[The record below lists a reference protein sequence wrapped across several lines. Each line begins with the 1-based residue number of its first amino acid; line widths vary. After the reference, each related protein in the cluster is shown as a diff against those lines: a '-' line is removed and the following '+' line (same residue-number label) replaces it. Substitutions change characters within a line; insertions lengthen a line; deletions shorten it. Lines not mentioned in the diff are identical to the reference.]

1 MQRLTRVEWLLWTIG
16 LSCFGYC
23 VLVAAWGASARH
35 AAAKVDPQGS
45 GGSQPARA
53 DEVQSRPKDL
63 IGRIDIPALGLTA
76 PIEADYDPASL
87 RKGVG
92 HIRGTAMP
100 GGLGTVGLAGHRDT
114 FFRPLRAVKPAMEVH
129 LTDAKGTYRY
139 TVDAT
144 EIVSPDRVDVLNASA
159 QPGLTLV
166 TCYPF
171 DYVGAAPKRF
181 IVHARLISVVPEHIL
196 SW

>member
-1 MQRLTRVEWLLWTIG
+1 MQRPTRTESLLWAIG
-16 LSCFGYC
+16 VSCFGYC
-23 VLVAAWGASARH
+23 LLVAAWGQVARH
-35 AAAKVDPQGS
+35 AAARVDPQGS
-45 GGSQPARA
+45 AQPVSAREDVA
-53 DEVQSRPKDL
+53 QSRPKDL
-63 IGRIDIPALGLTA
+63 IGRIDIPALSLTA
-76 PIEADYDPASL
+76 PITADYDPASL

-92 HIRGTAMP
+92 HIRGTALP
-100 GGLGTVGLAGHRDT
+100 GGLGTVGLAGHRDS
-114 FFRPLRAVKPAMEVH
+114 FFRPLREVKPAMEVH
-129 LTDAKGTYRY
+129 LTDATGTYRY